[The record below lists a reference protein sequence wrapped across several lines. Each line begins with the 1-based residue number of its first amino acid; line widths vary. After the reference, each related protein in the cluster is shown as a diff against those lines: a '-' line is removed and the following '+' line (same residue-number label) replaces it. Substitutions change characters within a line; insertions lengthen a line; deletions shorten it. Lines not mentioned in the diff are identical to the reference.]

1 MYEKKNCRILAI
13 GAHPDDIEIGCGGM
27 LLKSVKIR
35 DAVGMLVLSGFSN
48 KIRRREQKQAGERLG
63 VISTWHFDDEDT
75 AIDLRKCI
83 SNIEIAIGTL
93 KPTLILTHSAADV
106 HQDHQV
112 VAHATDIACRRKRL
126 SVFAYEGPST
136 RDFSPDVFIEIGP
149 EFEEKVE
156 LVACHTSQN
165 CTDKLVTPLTA
176 TARFRGVQSYC
187 EYAEGFEAQRIY
199 L

>member
-13 GAHPDDIEIGCGGM
+13 GAHPDDIEIGCGGT
-27 LLKSVKIR
+27 LINAKENGGFI
-35 DAVGMLVLSGFSN
+35 ATIVLSGLSDE
-48 KIRRREQKQAGERLG
+48 IRRNEQQQAGERLG

-112 VAHATDIACRRKRL
+112 VAHATDIACRRKRI

-136 RDFSPDVFIEIGP
+136 RDFSPDVFIEIGS
-149 EFEEKVE
+149 EFEEKAE
-156 LVACHTSQN
+156 LVACHRSQN
-165 CTDKLVTPLTA
+165 CTDKLVTPLIA
-176 TARFRGVQSYC
+176 TARFRGSQSYC
-187 EYAEGFEAQRIY
+187 EYAEGFETQRIY